1 MCRAR
6 PYNIINWRIYM
17 DFNSFKEEMEI
28 NLNVLGLKLNDKQIK
43 NFYNFMNLLIEKN
56 KVMNLT
62 GITEP
67 KEVILKHFIDSLTIL
82 KYIDKSSS
90 VIDVGTG
97 AGFPGIP
104 LKIAENSI
112 KMTLLD
118 SLNKRINFLN
128 EVMEITNLEEIKT
141 IHGRAEDYGKNINYR
156 EKYDIAVS
164 RAVAPLNVLL
174 EYMMPFVKVGGK
186 CICMKGNNCEDEI
199 ENAKNAIKI
208 LGGEIEKIEK
218 FTLPNSDNN
227 RTILIIKKLK
237 KTGFQFPRNAGTPTK
252 NPI

>member
-1 MCRAR
+1 
-6 PYNIINWRIYM
+6 M
-17 DFNSFKEEMEI
+17 DFEEFKKEMNI
-28 NLNVLGLKLNDKQIK
+28 NLKEIDLELTEKQLQ
-43 NFYNFMNLLIEKN
+43 NFCNFMNLLIEKN

-82 KYIDKSSS
+82 KYIDKNST

-97 AGFPGIP
+97 AGFPGLPI
-104 LKIAENSI
+104 KIAEDTI
-112 KMTLLD
+112 EMTLLD

-128 EVMEITNLEEIKT
+128 EVIENNELNKIHT
-141 IHGRAEDYGKNINYR
+141 IHGRAEDFGKDVKYR
-156 EKYDIAVS
+156 EKFDIVTS
-164 RAVAPLNVLL
+164 RAVASLNVLL
-174 EYMMPFVKVGGK
+174 EYMLPFVKIGGK
-186 CICMKGNNCEDEI
+186 CICMKGSNCDDEI

-227 RTILIIKKLK
+227 RTILIIKKVK
-237 KTGFQFPRNAGTPTK
+237 KTEGQYPRNAGIPTK
-252 NPI
+252 KPL

>member
-1 MCRAR
+1 ME
-6 PYNIINWRIYM
+6 
-17 DFNSFKEEMEI
+17 FNSFKEEIEI
-28 NLNVLGLKLNDKQIK
+28 NLKALGLDLNDEQIK
-43 NFYNFMNLLIEKN
+43 NFYDFMNLLIEKN

-82 KYIDKSSS
+82 KYININSR

-97 AGFPGIP
+97 AGFPGLP
-104 LKIAENSI
+104 LKMAENSL

-118 SLNKRINFLN
+118 SLNKRINFIN
-128 EVMEITNLEEIKT
+128 EVIECTNLEEIKP
-141 IHGRAEDYGKNINYR
+141 IHGRAEDFGKNVEYR
-156 EKYDIAVS
+156 ENYDVAIS
-164 RAVAPLNVLL
+164 RAVAPLNILL
-174 EYMMPFVKVGGK
+174 EYMIPFIKVEGK
-186 CICMKGNNCEDEI
+186 CICMKGNNCDDEI

-227 RTILIIKKLK
+227 RTILIIKKVK
-237 KTGFQFPRNAGTPTK
+237 KTAGQYPRNAGIPTK
-252 NPI
+252 KPL